1 MSTPAILATPTR
13 QPERTAKRRTVSRR
27 VYGKRKADAPRAV
40 FEHKSPPKETAK
52 GAGDVVVDG
61 LQAKMASITI
71 KPRAMKGG
79 KKKQEKKE
87 DKGVVDAFS
96 VPRDEEE
103 PVKEESIAS
112 KPVPDT
118 AEIEP
123 QIEVVEQPP
132 PESTTTE
139 RQCERMFSIEIS
151 PRKPESEL
159 NEHKP
164 LDESATQH
172 RRRAAP
178 ARKKKPAPR
187 LSSGCVQDEKA
198 NEYAHSILNEALSP
212 IAAQGVQKFG
222 SWAAR
227 GGNMLQVVKLAEGS
241 YGEVYKMRLREEV
254 CKQEMSKSKLAK
266 LRAYGDGVFKVV
278 PLRAV
283 KGLGSKKFTS
293 VDEIVSEV
301 KMLKYLDPIPG
312 FARFREIH
320 VVQGR
325 FPESFQEAWDY
336 YKKTKDDCMNPNPA
350 NKRAYPDSQMWAII
364 EMDDAGCELEKFSW
378 SSVFQIYDIFW
389 GVAMAL
395 ARAEEYALFEHRDLH
410 LGNVCIRSARSDGRM
425 DPPTDLEIVSR
436 THSSGYGFSTLET
449 TLIDYSLSR
458 AELRLNEDPNAPPEV
473 ASSDLDKKQLFDA
486 IGHDEDDA
494 LLRDTYRHMRSE
506 LYTGNPANPEK
517 PADVPGIWSEYAPG
531 TNIVWLRFLLKN
543 LLKNKKDE
551 IRPTQ
556 PQTTQRKALAPCS
569 PNKQNIV
576 ISKQSGQKQ
585 GKGSGNR
592 PLVQRINIA
601 EAQLQATQWRKILDD
616 RLEAVLDLLD
626 LEHRHEDM
634 CCAADLVAY
643 AIDSQWLE
651 ERDFF

>member
-1 MSTPAILATPTR
+1 MSSPAILATPTR
-13 QPERTAKRRTVSRR
+13 QPEPTTKRRTAGRR

-40 FEHKSPPKETAK
+40 FEHKSPPKETAEV
-52 GAGDVVVDG
+52 ADDVVVDG

-71 KPRAMKGG
+71 KSRAVKGG

-87 DKGVVDAFS
+87 DRGVVDAFS
-96 VPRDEEE
+96 DPRDEEE
-103 PVKEESIAS
+103 PVKEEPVAS
-112 KPVPDT
+112 KPEPDT

-123 QIEVVEQPP
+123 QIEKVEQPP

-139 RQCERMFSIEIS
+139 RQCERMVSIEIS
-151 PRKPESEL
+151 PRKPEPAL
-159 NEHKP
+159 NEQKP
-164 LDESATQH
+164 QDESATQP

-198 NEYAHSILNEALSP
+198 NEYARSILNEALSP

-395 ARAEEYALFEHRDLH
+395 ARAEEYALFE
-410 LGNVCIRSARSDGRM
+410 VSSSVSETKEDG
-425 DPPTDLEIVSR
+425 S
-436 THSSGYGFSTLET
+436 
-449 TLIDYSLSR
+449 LIYL
-458 AELRLNEDPNAPPEV
+458 
-473 ASSDLDKKQLFDA
+473 
-486 IGHDEDDA
+486 
-494 LLRDTYRHMRSE
+494 
-506 LYTGNPANPEK
+506 
-517 PADVPGIWSEYAPG
+517 APG
-531 TNIVWLRFLLKN
+531 SPSWKRLHSICALR
-543 LLKNKKDE
+543 
-551 IRPTQ
+551 RPHGSAY
-556 PQTTQRKALAPCS
+556 RSSNC
-569 PNKQNIV
+569 
-576 ISKQSGQKQ
+576 IS
-585 GKGSGNR
+585 NAF
-592 PLVQRINIA
+592 QRIWI
-601 EAQLQATQWRKILDD
+601 Q
-616 RLEAVLDLLD
+616 
-626 LEHRHEDM
+626 HP
-634 CCAADLVAY
+634 
-643 AIDSQWLE
+643 
-651 ERDFF
+651 RDNSH

>member
-1 MSTPAILATPTR
+1 MT
-13 QPERTAKRRTVSRR
+13 KRRTAGRR

-52 GAGDVVVDG
+52 AADDVMVDAVDG

-71 KPRAMKGG
+71 KSRAAKGG

-87 DKGVVDAFS
+87 DP
-96 VPRDEEE
+96 VPRDEDE
-103 PVKEESIAS
+103 PLKEETVAS
-112 KPVPDT
+112 KPEPDT
-118 AEIEP
+118 AEIE
-123 QIEVVEQPP
+123 QRHEEVHVEQPP

-139 RQCERMFSIEIS
+139 TQYERMVSVEIS
-151 PRKPESEL
+151 PRKPEPESDEK
-159 NEHKP
+159 KP
-164 LDESATQH
+164 QEESAAQP

-198 NEYAHSILNEALSP
+198 KEYARSILNEALSP
-212 IAAQGVQKFG
+212 IAAQDVQKFG

-254 CKQEMSKSKLAK
+254 CKKEMSKSKLAK

-395 ARAEEYALFEHRDLH
+395 ARAEEYALFE
-410 LGNVCIRSARSDGRM
+410 
-425 DPPTDLEIVSR
+425 VS
-436 THSSGYGFSTLET
+436 SSVSET
-449 TLIDYSLSR
+449 KEDEFLIYL
-458 AELRLNEDPNAPPEV
+458 
-473 ASSDLDKKQLFDA
+473 
-486 IGHDEDDA
+486 
-494 LLRDTYRHMRSE
+494 
-506 LYTGNPANPEK
+506 
-517 PADVPGIWSEYAPG
+517 APG
-531 TNIVWLRFLLKN
+531 SPSWKRLHSICALR
-543 LLKNKKDE
+543 
-551 IRPTQ
+551 RPH
-556 PQTTQRKALAPCS
+556 
-569 PNKQNIV
+569 
-576 ISKQSGQKQ
+576 
-585 GKGSGNR
+585 GS
-592 PLVQRINIA
+592 
-601 EAQLQATQWRKILDD
+601 
-616 RLEAVLDLLD
+616 
-626 LEHRHEDM
+626 
-634 CCAADLVAY
+634 AY
-643 AIDSQWLE
+643 RS
-651 ERDFF
+651 